1 MNKALPED
9 GVTAPK
15 DVGAILM

>member
-1 MNKALPED
+1 MDELPED
-9 GVTAPK
+9 GVTALK